1 MKIVILDGHATNP
14 GDLSWEEVEKLGETA
29 VYPRSTAAQAIEDWG
44 CGGSADQQS
53 AHYARDN
60 GCMSEHTLCRVDFDR
75 N

>member
-29 VYPRSTAAQAIEDWG
+29 VYPRSTAAQAIERIGD
-44 CGGSADQQS
+44 AEVVLTNKVPI
-53 AHYARDN
+53 RDN